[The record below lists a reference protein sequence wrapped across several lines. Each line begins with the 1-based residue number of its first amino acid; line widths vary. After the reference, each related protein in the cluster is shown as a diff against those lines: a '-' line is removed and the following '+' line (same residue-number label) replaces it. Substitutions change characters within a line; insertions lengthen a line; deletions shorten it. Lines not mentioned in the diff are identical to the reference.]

1 MTSNMAFRDAL
12 DALDRMKAEGV
23 VEEYYERS
31 DQPRAVRDR
40 ARSSTDLVAK
50 LRAGKSELRRDR
62 ERLPLREKVRLVIE
76 LQRVVYPLLAR
87 RRALEAWERPWDV
100 EP

>member
-1 MTSNMAFRDAL
+1 
-12 DALDRMKAEGV
+12 
-23 VEEYYERS
+23 
-31 DQPRAVRDR
+31 
-40 ARSSTDLVAK
+40 VAK
-50 LRAGKSELRRDR
+50 LRAGKSELRRNR
-62 ERLPLREKVRLVIE
+62 ERLPLPEKVRLVIE